1 VCVGFPLTVSWYV
14 ENAMALRRA
23 LATYARALRPR
34 HPLETPELFMA
45 TSRRTLLKTAGVA
58 AAGTVLWGKGTRGE
72 PQKSAS
78 VSPRALT
85 YCMLRTQEGRSLGV
99 KQGDRI
105 LDVGLAGKRLSV
117 KVPGSTD
124 EVIAGRNL
132 DGLYK
137 VLSSAVSL
145 KDVFVAEKSARFEPC
160 LTKPEKII
168 MLGFNYRRHA
178 LETGTPIPKAPV
190 LFNKYN
196 NALSGHGGTIKL
208 PTKVATKFDYEV
220 ELQVII
226 GKTAR
231 DVSEADALNCVFGY
245 ATGNDFSARDLQFRD
260 GKASQFMIGKTP
272 DGFMPVGPWLVGAEL
287 VGDPQR
293 LAVECRVNGEKRQSS
308 NTSDMIFSCA
318 QIISYASQIFTLSP
332 GDLIS
337 TGTPEGVIIGKP
349 ENQQVWLKAGD
360 KVACS
365 VEKLGELSFDLA

>member
-1 VCVGFPLTVSWYV
+1 
-14 ENAMALRRA
+14 
-23 LATYARALRPR
+23 
-34 HPLETPELFMA
+34 MA

-58 AAGTVLWGKGTRGE
+58 AAGTVLWAKGARAE
-72 PQKSAS
+72 PQKTSNGS
-78 VSPRALT
+78 TRALT
-85 YCMLRTQEGRSLGV
+85 YCMLRTQNGRGLGV

-105 LDVGLAGKRLSV
+105 LDVSRAGKLLGV
-117 KVPGSTD
+117 KVPETTD
-124 EVIAGRNL
+124 DVIAGRNL
-132 DGLYK
+132 TGLYK
-137 VLSSAVSL
+137 ALSSAASL
-145 KDVFVAEKSARFEPC
+145 KDVFVAEKSAQFEPC
-160 LTKPEKII
+160 ITHPEKII

-178 LETGTPIPKAPV
+178 AETGTPIPKAPV

-196 NALSGHGGTIKL
+196 NALSGHGGAIKL

-226 GKTAR
+226 GKTAHE
-231 DVSEADALNCVFGY
+231 VSEADALDHVFGY

-272 DGFMPVGPWLVGAEL
+272 DGFMPVGPWLVGADL
-287 VGDPQR
+287 VGNPQT
-293 LAVECRVNGEKRQSS
+293 LALECRVNGERRQSS

-318 QIISYASQIFTLSP
+318 QIISYASQVFTLNP

-349 ENQQVWLKAGD
+349 ESQQVWLKAGD
-360 KVACS
+360 KIACS

>member
-1 VCVGFPLTVSWYV
+1 
-14 ENAMALRRA
+14 
-23 LATYARALRPR
+23 
-34 HPLETPELFMA
+34 MA

-58 AAGTVLWGKGTRGE
+58 AAGTVLWGKGTPAN
-72 PQKSAS
+72 PQKPSS
-78 VSPRALT
+78 VSLRALT
-85 YCMLRTQEGRSLGV
+85 YCNLRTQDGASLGV
-99 KQGDRI
+99 KQGERI
-105 LDVGLAGKRLSV
+105 LDLGRAGKRLSI
-117 KVPGSTD
+117 KVPATTD
-124 EVIAGRNL
+124 DVITGRNL
-132 DGLYK
+132 SGLYK
-137 VLSSAVSL
+137 ALSSTASL
-145 KDVFVAEKSARFEPC
+145 KDAYVDEKNARFEPC
-160 LTKPEKII
+160 LMRPEKII

-231 DVSEADALNCVFGY
+231 NVSEADALDCVFGY

-260 GKASQFMIGKTP
+260 GKASQFMIGKTS
-272 DGFMPVGPWLVGAEL
+272 DGFMPVGPWLVGAEV
-287 VGDPQR
+287 VGDPQT
-293 LAVECRVNGEKRQSS
+293 LAVECRVNGEKRQAS

-337 TGTPEGVIIGKP
+337 TGTPEGVIVGKP
-349 ENQQVWLKAGD
+349 ESQQVWLKAGD

>member
-1 VCVGFPLTVSWYV
+1 
-14 ENAMALRRA
+14 
-23 LATYARALRPR
+23 
-34 HPLETPELFMA
+34 MA

-58 AAGTVLWGKGTRGE
+58 AAGTVLWAKGARAEVQNAPKIST
-72 PQKSAS
+72 
-78 VSPRALT
+78 RALT
-85 YCMLRTQEGRSLGV
+85 YCMLRTKDGSALGL
-99 KQGDRI
+99 KQGEQI
-105 LDVGLAGKRLSV
+105 LDVGRGGKLLGV
-117 KVPGSTD
+117 KVPASTD
-124 EVIAGRNL
+124 DVIAGRNL
-132 DGLYK
+132 NGLYK
-137 VLSSAVSL
+137 VLSSSTSL
-145 KDVFVAEKSARFEPC
+145 KAAFIAEKDARFEPC
-160 LTKPEKII
+160 ITHPEKII

-178 LETGTPIPKAPV
+178 AETGTPIPKAPV

-196 NALSGHGGTIKL
+196 NALSAHRGTLRL

-220 ELQVII
+220 ELQVVI
-226 GKTAR
+226 GKTAH
-231 DVSEADALNCVFGY
+231 DVSEAEALDCVFGY

-272 DGFMPVGPWLVGAEL
+272 DGFMPVGPWLVGADL
-287 VGDPQR
+287 VGNPQN
-293 LAVECRVNGEKRQSS
+293 LAIECRVNGEKRQSS

-349 ENQQVWLKAGD
+349 EAQQVWLKAGD